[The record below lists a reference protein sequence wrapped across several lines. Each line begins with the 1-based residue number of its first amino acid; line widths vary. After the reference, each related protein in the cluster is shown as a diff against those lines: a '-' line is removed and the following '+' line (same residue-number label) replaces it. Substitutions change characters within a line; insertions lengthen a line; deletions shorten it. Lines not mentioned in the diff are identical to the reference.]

1 MTCGPITARIDWLP
15 VKINQNADLLKS
27 TANEHCSFPQ
37 SSRFLFYF
45 FVCQSHRETLE
56 IGKWLYLVLAAQL
69 VGDPLEAC
77 SARWGWILWV
87 LAPSLWISRLF
98 PHGSS
103 SWTMM
108 ARRNGWSGATACS
121 ARVSPHPSPT
131 DQISTARS
139 SSCESRCF
147 FTLLLL
153 CLFHKRSQRQPRFLP
168 THLDTESYS
177 HSSKNVTMK

>member
-1 MTCGPITARIDWLP
+1 MQIFSKA
-15 VKINQNADLLKS
+15 QQMS
-27 TANEHCSFPQ
+27 TVHFHNH
-37 SSRFLFYF
+37 LDFYF

-153 CLFHKRSQRQPRFLP
+153 CRNLSFFIRGHNVSHGFFLP
-168 THLDTESYS
+168 THLASA
-177 HSSKNVTMK
+177 